1 MLESVELPVN
11 GNLNGALVRAAANG
25 HVDVVDYLIRHAMF
39 DPSGDANRAIQE
51 AAVSGHIAV
60 VERLLQDERVDPSA
74 NENYAVKGA
83 ATNGHLAVVERPLQD
98 NRVDPSANDNW
109 AVRFAAYYGHF
120 AVVERLLQDVRV
132 DPSANDNRAVRLAA
146 SRGRLAVVDR
156 LLEDDRVDFAVAIRS
171 SQPEHR
177 KRFECRER
185 TASGTWCARSSTFTI
200 NTARSSEIDQERL
213 NQFGNDVWS
222 ALMLAAI
229 VDECQCNA
237 YCRAMPSTRVRG
249 ACGRRCR
256 CACRHRRKLCITSC
270 SAARRQ
276 LGRRRQCDACGA
288 GVVVVGAV
296 WRLVRPVWRRQVTVS
311 AYSAPRL
318 AEARQRPAR
327 AALGACCHRCVGG
340 AHVLD
345 DRFGRRRRLGRA
357 VVRRSAPDARAGVA
371 RQHVALHSDVR
382 KRHCRTSSM
391 RASSTR
397 ARWSIR
403 SLICSPRTAP
413 VANSRRS
420 ATRVSPARCTR

>member
-1 MLESVELPVN
+1 
-11 GNLNGALVRAAANG
+11 
-25 HVDVVDYLIRHAMF
+25 
-39 DPSGDANRAIQE
+39 
-51 AAVSGHIAV
+51 
-60 VERLLQDERVDPSA
+60 
-74 NENYAVKGA
+74 
-83 ATNGHLAVVERPLQD
+83 
-98 NRVDPSANDNW
+98 
-109 AVRFAAYYGHF
+109 
-120 AVVERLLQDVRV
+120 
-132 DPSANDNRAVRLAA
+132 
-146 SRGRLAVVDR
+146 
-156 LLEDDRVDFAVAIRS
+156 
-171 SQPEHR
+171 
-177 KRFECRER
+177 
-185 TASGTWCARSSTFTI
+185 
-200 NTARSSEIDQERL
+200 
-213 NQFGNDVWS
+213 
-222 ALMLAAI
+222 
-229 VDECQCNA
+229 
-237 YCRAMPSTRVRG
+237 MPSVCG

-276 LGRRRQCDACGA
+276 LARRRQMRCAWQASVLLAQFGVSFDPFGGA
-288 GVVVVGAV
+288 KS
-296 WRLVRPVWRRQVTVS
+296 RVTVS

-345 DRFGRRRRLGRA
+345 DRFGRRCRLGRA

-403 SLICSPRTAP
+403 SLICSPRTAAP
-413 VANSRRS
+413 WRPNSRRS